1 MSDMIFKLGGI
12 VFRLGGVVS
21 KLGGIILKL
30 DLYYSFKVFVAKIIS
45 AFLGLF
51 N

>member
-1 MSDMIFKLGGI
+1 MIFKLGGI

-30 DLYYSFKVFVAKIIS
+30 DLYYSFEILVTKIIS
-45 AFLGLF
+45 AFTDLF